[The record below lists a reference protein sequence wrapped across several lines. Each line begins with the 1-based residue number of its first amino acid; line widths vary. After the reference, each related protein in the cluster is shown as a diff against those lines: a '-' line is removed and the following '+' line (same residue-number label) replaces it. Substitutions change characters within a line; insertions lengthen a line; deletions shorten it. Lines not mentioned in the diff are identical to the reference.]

1 MFKIGEFSKWL
12 GEKGVNVVASTYT
25 YAWGELAHAL
35 LQQQGYT
42 LNPF

>member
-1 MFKIGEFSKWL
+1 MRDIAPEDLLPGVTIGLS
-12 GEKGVNVVASTYT
+12 AMST
-25 YAWGELAHAL
+25 HAL